1 MTNEIKTEAESL
13 LSFFVSDMMVPVRK
27 LYSLS
32 SKETFR
38 QFKAQGLKTYKLPG
52 FGVCIRPSE
61 LKQFLDDISV
71 LQK

>member
-1 MTNEIKTEAESL
+1 MTNEIRTEAEAL
-13 LSFFVSDMMVPVRK
+13 LSFFVSDIMVPIRK

-71 LQK
+71 LQE